1 MRKIRRRG
9 GPAGSGGF
17 GRGRGR
23 GRGRGG
29 HHSYDDPNL
38 QLRPHSPCRLNLSV
52 TRETLTYAQAQKMV
66 EVELDGRLH
75 RINISD
81 PLSVITEDEMT
92 AQDLAECNSN
102 KENSEQTPAHTHTH
116 THAASRARPGR
127 KGRRREGKQTAAASS
142 AHTSTSSRGMKK
154 GSDGSTNRTPPH
166 APLPR
171 PTFCTLEA
179 FLPEEAEPLPVAY
192 YRYMERSGEDSD
204 TRAEYDMDEEDMA
217 WLEMVNQKRVSD
229 GVASVS
235 PDTFEL
241 LIDRLE
247 HESVVESRSQ
257 ALAQSAVDDEDAY
270 CTVCLDDECLN
281 SNVILFCDMCNL
293 AVHQECY
300 GVPYVPEG
308 QWLCRRCLQSPSRPV
323 DCVLCP
329 NRGGAFKQTSDGRWA
344 HVICAI
350 WIPEVCFANT
360 VFLEPVEGTD
370 NIPAARWKLTCYLCK
385 QKGRGASIQCH
396 KANCY
401 RAFHVTCAQGAGLY
415 MKIDPVRENASNGT
429 TFSVKKTAF
438 CETHSPPPGEDDGED
453 EGKMGGLGGS
463 RGHRGQRAYTLAP
476 AAPQTQRG
484 GKKGQKQKGRR
495 SSEGR
500 RAAVPV
506 LLVPQIPSYRLNK
519 ICTGV
524 AVQRKNQFMQRLHNY
539 WLLKRHSRN
548 GVPLI
553 RRLHTHLQNQRAADQ
568 REPDEKLQAVR
579 EELKYWQKL
588 RQDLEKARLLVE
600 LIRKRERLKREQMK
614 VQQAAL
620 ELQLTPGLVLL
631 RSTLDQLQEKD
642 SAGIFTTP
650 VSLKEVPDYLEF
662 VSEPMDFSTMRA
674 KLEAHAYAG
683 VADLEADFGL
693 MVSNCLRYNDDDTV
707 FHRTALQLGEVGGA
721 ILRHAQRQAVAMGI
735 DPHTGMHLPEPPP
748 QNTHTHTC
756 WEEVDSLLVPENR
769 LHLSSEQQLRAL
781 LDKLDAVMSMRTSG
795 GRTKRIRLL
804 RREVNSLRHKLS
816 HRRRLPTPLCTSPLK
831 EEDEEQDQ
839 EQEQEEAEAGREAK
853 SKEEYATIPSQTP
866 ENHKPKTPP
875 PTTPSC
881 PASSPLPGDAPPLAP
896 SLGPESTGTHTPG
909 THTGTR
915 TAGRPE
921 GTDTAGTPTG
931 THTQGTRLAARSRGR
946 GRRRVE
952 GQGVG
957 SDKAETP
964 QAEVGETPNL
974 PEGGENGLPYSTV
987 PSVATVM
994 GVGRRTSVLF
1004 KKAKNG
1010 ARQRKA
1016 EPVGLV
1022 NGGGVEKGHMEHAPD
1037 RPERFHSEPEPVSK
1051 AEPPTEPVSK
1061 AEPPTEPV
1069 SKGDPPTEPVSKAEP
1084 PTEPVSKAE
1093 PPTEPVPS
1101 SPRHLRS
1108 RGPSSDSE
1116 SQNTHTPVPAP
1127 ALAPQTHMPTLD
1139 THTHTHTPF
1148 KDSALTNGCK
1158 KHRDDSPDS
1167 LESGTHTHETH
1178 SSPPPK
1184 RSRGKPALSKAP
1196 AADLENGDI
1205 GTGEGLLESH
1215 EGEEEDLA
1223 PLHLVWAKCRGY
1235 PSYPAMMV
1243 DPCMPREGL
1252 LHNGVPIPVP
1262 PKEVL
1267 KLGEQ
1272 RQAECEDKLF
1282 LVLFFD
1288 TKRTW
1293 QWLPRD
1299 KLHRLGLDDAVDK
1312 LRLVEG
1318 KKPNVRK
1325 SVHTAYSR
1333 AIAHLSHVR
1342 GNANFSPSSYI

>member
-1 MRKIRRRG
+1 MAKQVMG
-9 GPAGSGGF
+9 TFFKKETG
-17 GRGRGR
+17 
-23 GRGRGG
+23 
-29 HHSYDDPNL
+29 
-38 QLRPHSPCRLNLSV
+38 
-52 TRETLTYAQAQKMV
+52 TLT
-66 EVELDGRLH
+66 
-75 RINISD
+75 
-81 PLSVITEDEMT
+81 
-92 AQDLAECNSN
+92 
-102 KENSEQTPAHTHTH
+102 
-116 THAASRARPGR
+116 
-127 KGRRREGKQTAAASS
+127 
-142 AHTSTSSRGMKK
+142 
-154 GSDGSTNRTPPH
+154 
-166 APLPR
+166 
-171 PTFCTLEA
+171 
-179 FLPEEAEPLPVAY
+179 
-192 YRYMERSGEDSD
+192 
-204 TRAEYDMDEEDMA
+204 
-217 WLEMVNQKRVSD
+217 
-229 GVASVS
+229 
-235 PDTFEL
+235 
-241 LIDRLE
+241 
-247 HESVVESRSQ
+247 
-257 ALAQSAVDDEDAY
+257 
-270 CTVCLDDECLN
+270 
-281 SNVILFCDMCNL
+281 
-293 AVHQECY
+293 
-300 GVPYVPEG
+300 
-308 QWLCRRCLQSPSRPV
+308 LC
-323 DCVLCP
+323 
-329 NRGGAFKQTSDGRWA
+329 
-344 HVICAI
+344 
-350 WIPEVCFANT
+350 
-360 VFLEPVEGTD
+360 
-370 NIPAARWKLTCYLCK
+370 
-385 QKGRGASIQCH
+385 
-396 KANCY
+396 
-401 RAFHVTCAQGAGLY
+401 
-415 MKIDPVRENASNGT
+415 
-429 TFSVKKTAF
+429 
-438 CETHSPPPGEDDGED
+438 
-453 EGKMGGLGGS
+453 
-463 RGHRGQRAYTLAP
+463 
-476 AAPQTQRG
+476 
-484 GKKGQKQKGRR
+484 
-495 SSEGR
+495 
-500 RAAVPV
+500 
-506 LLVPQIPSYRLNK
+506 
-519 ICTGV
+519 
-524 AVQRKNQFMQRLHNY
+524 
-539 WLLKRHSRN
+539 
-548 GVPLI
+548 
-553 RRLHTHLQNQRAADQ
+553 
-568 REPDEKLQAVR
+568 
-579 EELKYWQKL
+579 
-588 RQDLEKARLLVE
+588 
-600 LIRKRERLKREQMK
+600 
-614 VQQAAL
+614 
-620 ELQLTPGLVLL
+620 
-631 RSTLDQLQEKD
+631 
-642 SAGIFTTP
+642 
-650 VSLKEVPDYLEF
+650 
-662 VSEPMDFSTMRA
+662 
-674 KLEAHAYAG
+674 
-683 VADLEADFGL
+683 
-693 MVSNCLRYNDDDTV
+693 
-707 FHRTALQLGEVGGA
+707 
-721 ILRHAQRQAVAMGI
+721 
-735 DPHTGMHLPEPPP
+735 
-748 QNTHTHTC
+748 
-756 WEEVDSLLVPENR
+756 
-769 LHLSSEQQLRAL
+769 
-781 LDKLDAVMSMRTSG
+781 G

-831 EEDEEQDQ
+831 EEDEEQD
-839 EQEQEEAEAGREAK
+839 QEQEEAEAGREAK

-1127 ALAPQTHMPTLD
+1127 ALAPQTHKPTLDLD

-1262 PKEVL
+1262 PREVL